1 MFVKRLLSGIAL
13 LALAILFLYM
23 GGLPLLLIVAAIA
36 FIGQFELYR
45 ALGIEHKGLAFI
57 GYMATA
63 AYFVLVYCGGVYYM
77 ATVIV
82 VTLIVL
88 MTAYVATFPE
98 YKTEEVTA
106 AFFGMC
112 YVPVMLSYLYLTRM
126 LPDGRYFVWLILIS
140 SWGSDTLAY
149 CFGMLFGKHKMV
161 PKLSPKK
168 SIEGA
173 IGGVAGAMVLG
184 AIFGYAINSR
194 FFSGEVSLFTCS
206 VACGIGAIISMRGDL
221 AASAIKRNHGIKDY
235 GDLIPGHGGVLDRF
249 DSMLFTS
256 PAVYFAVKIL
266 EEMI

>member
-1 MFVKRLLSGIAL
+1 MFIKRLLSGIAL
-13 LALAILFLYM
+13 LVLAIGFIYT
-23 GGLPLLLIVAAIA
+23 GGLPLLLVVAAIA

-57 GYMATA
+57 GYLATA

-126 LPDGRYFVWLILIS
+126 LPDGQYFVWLILLS

-168 SIEGA
+168 SVEGA
-173 IGGVAGAMVLG
+173 IGGVVGAMVLG
-184 AIFGYAINSR
+184 AIFGSAVNSR
-194 FFSGEVSLFTCS
+194 FFPGEVSLFTCS
-206 VACGIGAIISMRGDL
+206 AACGVGAVISMIGDL

-266 EEMI
+266 EEML

>member
-1 MFVKRLLSGIAL
+1 MFIKRLISGIL
-13 LALAILFLYM
+13 LLILAVFFIYM
-23 GGLPLLLIVAAIA
+23 GGLPLLLITAAIS

-45 ALGIEHKGLAFI
+45 ALGIEHKGLAII

-63 AYFVLVYCGGVYYM
+63 AYYVLVYFGGVYYM

-88 MTAYVATFPE
+88 MTAYVITFPE
-98 YKTEEVTA
+98 YRTEEVTA

-112 YVPVMLSYLYLTRM
+112 YVPVMLSYLYLTRS
-126 LPDGRYFVWLILIS
+126 LPEGVYFVWLILLS

-149 CFGMLFGKHKMV
+149 CSGMLFGKHKMA

-173 IGGVAGAMVLG
+173 VGGVLG
-184 AIFGYAINSR
+184 AMLLGAIYGYVVTSRRFTAENSH
-194 FFSGEVSLFTCS
+194 FTCS
-206 VACGIGAIISMRGDL
+206 AACGIGAVISMIGDL

-235 GDLIPGHGGVLDRF
+235 GNLIPGHGGVLDRF

-256 PAVYFAVKIL
+256 PAVYFAVRLL

>member
-13 LALAILFLYM
+13 LALAILFLYL

-57 GYMATA
+57 GYTATA

-161 PKLSPKK
+161 P
-168 SIEGA
+168 
-173 IGGVAGAMVLG
+173 
-184 AIFGYAINSR
+184 
-194 FFSGEVSLFTCS
+194 
-206 VACGIGAIISMRGDL
+206 
-221 AASAIKRNHGIKDY
+221 
-235 GDLIPGHGGVLDRF
+235 
-249 DSMLFTS
+249 
-256 PAVYFAVKIL
+256 
-266 EEMI
+266 